1 MTKSRARRKS
11 AGAGRK
17 SRPPRKSKGEQR
29 GAEKRS
35 PDRSAI
41 SARGVHLSIQQA
53 AEEFGHDRKT
63 VAKRIREL
71 QIQPDGKR
79 QGYDVFRLK
88 DLLAI
93 ERATEAG
100 KIDPD
105 KLGPFERNAFYKS
118 ETERIELGKQV
129 GSLLER
135 EDVEQE
141 WSRVLRITA
150 QDLEILVDEI
160 ERDVGAPG
168 PVIEAIEHK
177 LDAMRERMY
186 QRIVTNEESPPD
198 AEGVVD
204 AAAIPAG
211 Q

>member
-1 MTKSRARRKS
+1 MRKGSAGARRKS
-11 AGAGRK
+11 HR
-17 SRPPRKSKGEQR
+17 SLENKGKAHAQKKPN
-29 GAEKRS
+29 A
-35 PDRSAI
+35 DRSAT
-41 SARGVHLSIQQA
+41 SASGVHLSIQQA

-63 VAKRIREL
+63 IAKRIREL
-71 QIQPDGKR
+71 AIQPDGKR
-79 QGYDVFRLK
+79 LGYDVYRLK

-129 GSLLER
+129 GSLLQR

-141 WSRVLRITA
+141 WSRVMRLTA
-150 QDLEILVDEI
+150 QELEIVVDEI

-168 PVIEAIEHK
+168 PVMEALERK
-177 LDAMRERMY
+177 LDVMREHLY
-186 QRIVTNEESPPD
+186 QRIVTNEEQPPESPGGP
-198 AEGVVD
+198 AD
-204 AAAIPAG
+204 AAAIPAS